1 MTGQFTDLLVGVDPV
16 GKSGTSTSQ
25 SKACL
30 TRVVPGLVDDRRG
43 LLGCVRG
50 PGLVRRGAPC
60 VDQLGG
66 GDLQVAPWHGPVHR
80 RAKDVAN
87 LVCREKL
94 SGGSHVLL

>member
-1 MTGQFTDLLVGVDPV
+1 M
-16 GKSGTSTSQ
+16 
-25 SKACL
+25 
-30 TRVVPGLVDDRRG
+30 
-43 LLGCVRG
+43 
-50 PGLVRRGAPC
+50 VRRGAPC